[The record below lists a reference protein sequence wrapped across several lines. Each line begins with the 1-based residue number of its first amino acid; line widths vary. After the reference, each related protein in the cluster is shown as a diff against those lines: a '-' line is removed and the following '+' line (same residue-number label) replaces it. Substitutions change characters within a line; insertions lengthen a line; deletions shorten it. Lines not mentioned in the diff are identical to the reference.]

1 MKKRKIL
8 CVLAMTT
15 LLLTACGNA
24 ESQETSTQAES
35 VTMEDTSEEVETD
48 TTETVG
54 ENTGSNILVA
64 YFSYGENAD
73 LPEGVDA
80 SSSASIQ
87 TWNNEITGNTG
98 VIAHM
103 IGDASGADMFSIQTV
118 AKYPSDYNGTINQ
131 GEEEKDENVRPE
143 LASHIENIEQYDTIF
158 LGFPTWWY
166 DMPMAMYSFLDEYDL
181 SGKTIIMFCT
191 SGGSGFLDAVE
202 QTQAAEPEATV
213 IEGLSIG
220 ASSATGAEEQVTA
233 WLQEIG
239 Y

>member
-1 MKKRKIL
+1 
-8 CVLAMTT
+8 
-15 LLLTACGNA
+15 
-24 ESQETSTQAES
+24 
-35 VTMEDTSEEVETD
+35 
-48 TTETVG
+48 
-54 ENTGSNILVA
+54 
-64 YFSYGENAD
+64 
-73 LPEGVDA
+73 
-80 SSSASIQ
+80 
-87 TWNNEITGNTG
+87 
-98 VIAHM
+98 
-103 IGDASGADMFSIQTV
+103 MFSIQTA
-118 AKYPSDYNGTINQ
+118 AKYPSDYNGTVNQ

-220 ASSATGAEEQVTA
+220 ASSATGAEEQVTE